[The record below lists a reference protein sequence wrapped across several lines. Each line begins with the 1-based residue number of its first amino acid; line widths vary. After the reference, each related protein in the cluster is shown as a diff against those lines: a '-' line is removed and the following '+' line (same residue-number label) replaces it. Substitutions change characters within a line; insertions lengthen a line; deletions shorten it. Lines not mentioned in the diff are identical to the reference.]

1 MSLAVLAD
9 HMASKGRGPDS
20 MLIHMSP
27 REVQGLQALAE
38 HHGGTLTINPETGLP
53 EANFLEKLLP
63 TIIGAGISFFSQG
76 TIDPMTAAAMVG
88 GVETART
95 GDIGRGISAGFQA
108 YGGANLT
115 AGLTEAGASTIGAAE
130 AASGLTMSPELL
142 AEFGGDS
149 ARDALLQQQVTDRM
163 AAATPFEKL
172 SSGFDA
178 IKNNPMGMAKSLAM
192 PAAMAFGPAILA
204 GANVKSNMPQ
214 TVTKP
219 GMITPYNYFG
229 GQYVAGA
236 PYQASPT
243 KAAGG
248 GLMGMNDGGYNPGQL
263 DFTQRSEPVVRMAEG
278 GKVERFANGMLV
290 GDQDVFNYFKGLDQ
304 AKLASGALDAQIAA
318 DMQKYNVGA
327 ADIGRITGT
336 QANQGNFEQRFVQ
349 AVNPATMSAQQ
360 FLDVTA
366 DVGLKD
372 QALANA
378 MKNAGMSQAAQ
389 YAATHQLNDAAGIVG
404 APTSAQNL
412 YNSIG
417 YKAGDLKGDT
427 GGLAGMYANI
437 SGVAGSLQDKI
448 NSGALTVA
456 QAQNLS
462 LAEMDRL
469 GINQADIKGA
479 TGKDF
484 GNLFTAKVVPP
495 TCGFGMQLNKAGTAC
510 EQIICGTGF
519 QLNKAGTA
527 CEAIVT
533 TKDTIV
539 GGGGNDTI
547 VTKKCEDGYHLSADG
562 KSCIPNAPVIIDYKD
577 CGTGYHWDKA
587 KQVCVANINV
597 TQNTTTNVTTPTS
610 LTTTAA
616 NTLPVGVSGN
626 TGASIIGGGSTVNPN
641 GTITTSPVI
650 PGIPVGGFTGMEQ
663 LRDTYEKGGGSLG
676 VNKNIFVPKTYKE
689 VEDRFKLTG
698 GSKQAYDYLTGKTKY
713 SPTPYTEDGQIAKS
727 YAESVMKI
735 PVASSSKM
743 YIFKNGRYEINPDYA
758 IPTYDKDGKKSS
770 NLTNADVKT
779 FMDKSPSP
787 DAFYTWATTNNLSPE
802 QVALA
807 SDRPI
812 NEISKLFTGAKDL
825 VGEDGKIDQTKVDE
839 KAEADFKTNFDYAAY
854 LKANPDV
861 QAELDA
867 GKANFGTKDD
877 LAAAAYEHYQRYGK
891 AQKRPLKAA
900 GGGLMNMAMARGG
913 MSQQFDLGG
922 YSDGGRL
929 LRGPGDGVSDS
940 IPATIGG
947 KRPARLADG
956 EFVVPARIVS
966 ELGNGSTEAGARKL
980 YAMMNRVQAAR
991 RGTVGKGRVAKNS
1004 RSDKYLPA

>member
-63 TIIGAGISFFSQG
+63 SIIGAGISYISGG
-76 TIDPMTAAAMVG
+76 TIDPATAAMIVG

-95 GDIGRGISAGFQA
+95 GDLGKGISAGLGA

-130 AASGLTMSPELL
+130 AARGLTMTPELL
-142 AEFGGDS
+142 AELDIAGAG
-149 ARDALLQQQVTDRM
+149 AKDALLQQQVADRM

-172 SSGFDA
+172 SYGADA
-178 IKNNPMGMAKSLAM
+178 FKNNPMGMAKSLATPLM
-192 PAAMAFGPAILA
+192 MAAGPAILA

-219 GMITPYNYFG
+219 GMITPYSYFG

-243 KAAGG
+243 RAAGG

-263 DFTQRSEPVVRMAEG
+263 DFTQKSEPVVRMAEG
-278 GKVERFANGMLV
+278 GIAGYAGGGPLV
-290 GDQDVFNYFKGLDQ
+290 NDQIIFDYFKGLDQ
-304 AKLASGALDAQIAA
+304 SKLKSGALDAQIAA
-318 DMQKYNVGA
+318 DMQKYDVSA
-327 ADIGRITGT
+327 ADIGRATGT
-336 QANQGNFEQRFVQ
+336 QANQGDFEKRFVN
-349 AVNPATMSAQQ
+349 AVVTPNITADQ
-360 FLDVTA
+360 FNAYTA
-366 DVGLKD
+366 DVGLTG
-372 QALANA
+372 QNLATALQNS
-378 MKNAGMSQAAQ
+378 GLSQSAQ
-389 YAATHQLNDAAGIVG
+389 YALTHRLDDTAGITT
-404 APTSAQNL
+404 APKAAQDF
-412 YNSIG
+412 YNTFG
-417 YKAGDLKGDT
+417 YQAGDLKGDV
-427 GGLAGMYANI
+427 GGLAGMYTNI
-437 SGVAGSLQDKI
+437 NQVAGSLQDQINAGKI
-448 NSGALTVA
+448 TVA
-456 QAQNLS
+456 QAQNMS

-469 GINQADIKGA
+469 GINQRDIKNA
-479 TGKDF
+479 TGVDF
-484 GNLFTAKVVPP
+484 ANLFKPKAVVENDVVCGPGYKKSIDGKTCVPIGVTETFP
-495 TCGFGMQLNKAGTAC
+495 TC
-510 EQIICGTGF
+510 
-519 QLNKAGTA
+519 
-527 CEAIVT
+527 
-533 TKDTIV
+533 
-539 GGGGNDTI
+539 
-547 VTKKCEDGYHLSADG
+547 
-562 KSCIPNAPVIIDYKD
+562 P
-577 CGTGYHWDKA
+577 TGYHYDPTVR
-587 KQVCVANINV
+587 QCVPNIGA
-597 TQNTTTNVTTPTS
+597 TQTTTTNVTTPTDIS
-610 LTTTAA
+610 TAA
-616 NTLPVGVSGN
+616 STALPVGVSGAGI
-626 TGASIIGGGSTVNPN
+626 TTINPN
-641 GTITTSPVI
+641 GTITTRPDI
-650 PGIPVGGFTGMEQ
+650 PGIPEGGFTGMAN
-663 LRDTYEKGGGSLG
+663 LRDVYEKGGGSLG
-676 VNKNIFVPKTYKE
+676 VNKAIFVPKTYKE
-689 VEDRFKLTG
+689 LEDRFKLTG
-698 GSKQAYDYLTGKTKY
+698 GSKQAMDYLTGKTKY
-713 SPTPYTEDGQIAKS
+713 SPVPYTEDGQIAKS
-727 YAESVMKI
+727 YAESVMKM

-743 YIFKNGRYEINPDYA
+743 YIFKNGKYEVNPEYA

-770 NLTNADVKT
+770 NLTVADVKT
-779 FMDKSPSP
+779 FMDNKPST

-802 QVALA
+802 QIALA
-807 SDRPI
+807 SGRPI

-839 KAEADFKTNFDYAAY
+839 KTEADFKTNFDYAAY

-900 GGGLMNMAMARGG
+900 GGLLARGGLAALTMARGG
-913 MSQQFDLGG
+913 MSQQFDLGD

-940 IPATIGG
+940 IPATIGN

-980 YAMMNRVQAAR
+980 YAMMDRVQRAR

-1004 RSDKYLPA
+1004 RSDKHLPA